1 MFRVSLRAAL
11 VLLCLL
17 AFPVSSPAPLIYRPG
32 EGWTYEPVGGEG
44 KWIQERA
51 KDQLEVA
58 EAAFKKDAFNL
69 ALKSARRVVK
79 VWPLSDYAPR
89 AQYLLAR
96 CYEAKGNDEKAFK
109 EYQRLIEKNPRF
121 ENYQEVMQ
129 RQYEITNK
137 YLAGKRFRLW
147 GLFPLYKSMDR
158 TAEMYAKVVRNG
170 PHTEVAQQAQMKIGA
185 ARDKQKNYFLAA
197 KAYETAA
204 DRYYDRPEVA
214 ANALY
219 RAGLAYNKQ
228 ARKAEYDQTT
238 AGHAIAT
245 FTDFMTLFPEDPR
258 VTESQKL
265 IGDMRAE
272 QARGSF
278 RIARF
283 YEKRHR
289 YAGALVYYNEV
300 LLLDPASPQAET
312 ARQKIESLKNAII
325 KPTK

>member
-1 MFRVSLRAAL
+1 MFRVSLRAVL

-17 AFPVSSPAPLIYRPG
+17 AFPISSPAPLIYRPG
-32 EGWTYEPVGGEG
+32 EGWTYEPVGSEG

-58 EAAFKKDAFNL
+58 EAAFKKDAFDL

-89 AQYLLAR
+89 AQYLVGR
-96 CYEAKGNDEKAFK
+96 CYEGKGNDEKAFK

-121 ENYQEVMQ
+121 DNYQEVLQ
-129 RQYEITNK
+129 RQYEIANK

-147 GLFPLYKSMDR
+147 GLFPLYRSMDQ
-158 TAEMYAKVVRNG
+158 TADMYAKVVRNG
-170 PHTEVAQQAQMKIGA
+170 PHSSIAQQAQLKIGT

-197 KAYETAA
+197 RAYETAA
-204 DRYYDRPEVA
+204 DRYYDDPAVA
-214 ANALY
+214 STALY
-219 RAGLAYNKQ
+219 HAGVAYNKQ

-238 AGHAIAT
+238 AGQAIAT
-245 FTDFMTLFPEDPR
+245 FTDFITLFPDDKR
-258 VTESQKL
+258 VPETQKL
-265 IGDMRAE
+265 ILDMRAE

-300 LLLDPASPQAET
+300 LLLDPASPDAET
-312 ARQKIESLKNAII
+312 ARRRIDEIKNAII
-325 KPTK
+325 KPIK